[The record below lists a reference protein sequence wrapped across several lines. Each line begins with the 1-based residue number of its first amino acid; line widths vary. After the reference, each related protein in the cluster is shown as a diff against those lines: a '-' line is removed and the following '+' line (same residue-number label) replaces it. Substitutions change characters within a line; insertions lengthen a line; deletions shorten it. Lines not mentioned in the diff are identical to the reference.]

1 MAFFDQL
8 SGNLFR
14 TSEKMDWERLEAKY
28 VIPTWLMPK
37 IREFIKPF
45 CVADPHGKGELPEYE
60 VTTLQL
66 DDPRLTLYK
75 AREEEYLNRFK
86 LRVRT
91 YGTVRGKH
99 NVYMEIKRKIKSVV
113 VKSRC
118 TLPSQYW
125 TGELVTGNQKLPPFR
140 SAKEKDCFFDF
151 IRLTREMECE
161 PKCLIRYVRESYF
174 GVNDRYARLTFDRRI
189 SYRPVSHNDWD
200 LWPQT
205 GEWWAID
212 SQIGLNRP
220 FAGVILELK
229 TYDQAPLWMV
239 DLVREF
245 NLVRAGFCKYSAA
258 VRLDSIFRG
267 ATFTDGSETAFRS

>member
-1 MAFFDQL
+1 MSLLDNLKQ
-8 SGNLFR
+8 NLFR

-28 VIPTWLMPK
+28 VIPTSLMPG
-37 IREFIKPF
+37 IREFIRPF
-45 CVADPHGKGELPEYE
+45 CVADPHGKGDLPEYE

-66 DDPRLTLYK
+66 DDRNLTLYK

-91 YGTVRGKH
+91 YGTVRGSH
-99 NVYMEIKRKIKSVV
+99 NVYMEIKRKIKNVV

-118 TLPSQYW
+118 TLPSDVW
-125 TGELVTGNQKLPPFR
+125 CGELITGNGRLPAFR
-140 SAKEKDCFFDF
+140 SSKEKNCFFDF
-151 IRLTREMECE
+151 IRVVKEMGCE

-189 SYRPVSHNDWD
+189 CYMPVSPHYWD
-200 LWPQT
+200 LWPQ
-205 GEWWAID
+205 GGKWWAID

-220 FAGVILELK
+220 FSGVILELK
-229 TYDQAPLWMV
+229 TYDQAPLWMM

-245 NLVRAGFCKYSAA
+245 NLVRAGFCKYGAA
-258 VRLDSIFRG
+258 MRLDSLFNG
-267 ATFTDGSETAFRS
+267 AMYSDGSETTFRN

>member
-1 MAFFDQL
+1 MSL
-8 SGNLFR
+8 LHNLTSNLFK

-28 VIPTWLMPK
+28 VIPTSLMPG

-45 CVADPHGKGELPEYE
+45 CVADPHGKGDLPEYI

-66 DDPRLTLYK
+66 DDPYLTLYK

-91 YGTVRGKH
+91 YGTTKGRH
-99 NVYMEIKRKIKSVV
+99 SVYMEIKRKIKAVV

-118 TLPSQYW
+118 TLPADCWS
-125 TGELVTGNQKLPPFR
+125 GDLITGNARLPPFR
-140 SAKEKDCFFDF
+140 SSKEKDCFFDF
-151 IRLTREMECE
+151 LRVTQEMHCE
-161 PKCLIRYVRESYF
+161 PKCLIRYTRESYF

-189 SYRPVSHNDWD
+189 CYRPVGPHEWD
-200 LWPQT
+200 LWPQ
-205 GEWWAID
+205 GGNWWAID
-212 SQIGLNRP
+212 SQVGLNRP

-229 TYDQAPLWMV
+229 TYDQAPIWMM

-245 NLVRAGFCKYSAA
+245 NLVRTGFCKYGAA
-258 VRLDSIFRG
+258 MRLDSIFKG
-267 ATFTDGSETAFRS
+267 AVYTDGSETAFRS